1 MKGKLRLAALVMLSL
16 GCTMTSVAE
25 EVHYDSLSRWGN
37 KEAVDGDPVIVDS
50 INGWGGEDGPVQ
62 LTAGRK
68 DTESVTIHEFT
79 AGENST
85 TDIHGRH
92 ISFQARQDANPDNF
106 YMEKS
111 KLTVGDEGTEDIS
124 FDILYGGE
132 GADITVTSK
141 DSIHVKRDAKA
152 INAGSRLTMKSD
164 SIDIDGMLRTDSGSE
179 DSYASL
185 EGNSIAIKEGVFHQ
199 KGTMELKGAD
209 RIYVG
214 SVERY
219 NQKQSLYVQGGSFHA
234 GGEDTETTFDGS
246 VVFSYGNGRTEG
258 ILDGRRITVN
268 AATLPE
274 DYQDGNDKGRANAI
288 TAQDT
293 DLTIGHS
300 GTERIDINGN
310 LWLGSSRIE
319 IYGKEIQIHG
329 VSGVRNYA
337 RPAAVETFQP
347 VHMEL
352 GAKDTEITKID
363 GEFFAM
369 PSPGIDEK
377 DGNEIAIAGKNVIL
391 DNAGYDVM
399 YALSPE
405 NMRIGSDFDGNTSDN
420 TIIRGAIR
428 VSGLPEDGHFGIHG
442 KNIIWTD
449 GTKVNSSTRSVEEEV
464 TDTHD
469 AFVVYHEGDDP
480 HTSSHEGNMPFFI
493 GDADSNVQIDGRI
506 IVLNGN
512 VDINGSHIY
521 LYEGNNKNQYVAVV
535 ADGRIN
541 MGSDTTDVLHL
552 GGGFRA
558 DTTKKEYP
566 DGSLLRGNH
575 IIIDAAEGHNAVL
588 ATNQKVTVGNKNTES
603 IAIKG
608 EVFSAGKTAPV
619 YIKGKNI
626 AITGKGEHD
635 APLYTAAGNIQV
647 EGDNIFIDGRKA
659 DYAIAMGTPK
669 EESGKKRKASFRSAV
684 PSAAVESD
692 KSRTITVGGDGSHGV
707 ILGNIWNDGT
717 VNISFSGSDS
727 VIDGDIDDE
736 AMDSGSGGVFL
747 DLKDG
752 ARWSSKGNSKVHT
765 LNLKNGVLEMNYPAQ
780 VLTTRIMEGEGGHVI
795 MKSTGEKDKNSRL
808 EVKGEHRGKTA
819 VTVEGKESLTAD
831 VLGSILVSVKDE
843 KGSFYAPDKEALI
856 LFYHTDLGKYERSRG
871 DKVTDGYDTDWY
883 LKGITRSETDKNGN
897 HTTTVRTLGGL
908 RSVNYQIWRD
918 GNDSLFERMGDLHA
932 AGGEEGLWARSFGAS
947 SIRAEG
953 HEFASAV
960 TSHEYQAGWD
970 ILRNENESGKHYQG
984 IALSY
989 TRGKGSY
996 FGGRSNV
1003 SGIGFGFYDTRIRHD
1018 GQYVDLAFK
1027 VTRLSGSLH
1036 GISDGETLDNYAF
1049 SAGAEYGW
1057 KGNLGKGWF
1066 IEPETQLTFGY
1077 MNGADLTLASGVRYE
1092 EDSIRSAVGRA
1103 GFRLG
1108 YEGEESQLFIKADWF
1123 HEFGGTGGL
1132 YLTSDEGNLSLD
1144 EDYGDSWFEY
1154 GMGMTAK
1161 LNEESVFYFDF
1172 EKGNKGR
1179 YHKKWS
1185 WNAGIRWMF

>member
-214 SVERY
+214 PGTSRNYAEGR
-219 NQKQSLYVQGGSFHA
+219 SLYVQGGSFYA
-234 GGEDTETTFDGS
+234 GGENADVTFDGN
-246 VVFSYGNGRTEG
+246 VNFSSGYGRTTG
-258 ILDGRRITVN
+258 VIDGSRITIN
-268 AATLPE
+268 AETNPDDFQSGKNPE
-274 DYQDGNDKGRANAI
+274 TVKAI
-288 TAQDT
+288 NVQET

-300 GTERIDINGN
+300 GTEKVEINGN
-310 LWLGSSRIE
+310 LHVGSSHIS
-319 IYGKEIQIHG
+319 IYGKDINIHG
-329 VSGVRNYA
+329 LRGINDYS
-337 RPAAVETFQP
+337 RPAAVNIYQP
-347 VHMEL
+347 VHMEV
-352 GAKDTEITKID
+352 GDADTEQTRID
-363 GEFFAM
+363 GYFNAASEG
-369 PSPGIDEK
+369 SYGNGK
-377 DGNEIAIAGKNVIL
+377 GNEIAIAGKNVIL

-405 NMRIGSDFDGNTSDN
+405 NMRIGSDFYGNTSDN

-449 GTKVNSSTRSVEEEV
+449 GTKVNSSTQRVEEGV

-512 VDINGSHIY
+512 VDINGSHIH

-535 ADGRIN
+535 ADGRIY

-558 DTTKKEYP
+558 DTTKKKYP
-566 DGSLLRGNH
+566 DGSLLRGKN
-575 IIIDAAEGHNAVL
+575 IIIDAAEGHHAIMAV
-588 ATNQKVTVGNKNTES
+588 NQKITVGNEKTDT
-603 IAIKG
+603 IAIHGK
-608 EVFSAGKTAPV
+608 VFSAGTSAPI
-619 YIKGKNI
+619 YLNGKNI
-626 AITGKGEHD
+626 
-635 APLYTAAGNIQV
+635 L
-647 EGDNIFIDGRKA
+647 IDGR
-659 DYAIAMGTPK
+659 DVDHAIETAGLIKREEKKLKISRASEMTDPNGYENNRGT
-669 EESGKKRKASFRSAV
+669 
-684 PSAAVESD
+684 
-692 KSRTITVGGDGSHGV
+692 IIIGGEGSHGV
-707 ILGNIWNDGT
+707 ILGDIKNHG
-717 VNISFSGSDS
+717 VMKISLTGSDS
-727 VIDGDIDDE
+727 VIDGNMYDEYMADDN
-736 AMDSGSGGVFL
+736 GIVL
-747 DLKDG
+747 DLKEGAAWHFDGDSTIKSMDG
-752 ARWSSKGNSKVHT
+752 AGGQVSFDFSSADQKLTT
-765 LNLKNGVLEMNYPAQ
+765 LNFHDTGSTIHIY
-780 VLTTRIMEGEGGHVI
+780 
-795 MKSTGEKDKNSRL
+795 STGEKNENDHLYIQVSHT
-808 EVKGEHRGKTA
+808 GDTA
-819 VTVEGKESLTAD
+819 VTVHAIEGRLTDKA
-831 VLGSILVSVKDE
+831 LGSVLVSVNDE
-843 KGSFYAPDKEALI
+843 KGSFYAPDEEGLI
-856 LFYHTDLGKYERSRG
+856 LFYRTDLGKYERSRG
-871 DKVTDGYDTDWY
+871 DKVTDGYNTDWY
-883 LKGITRSETDKNGN
+883 LKGRSQSETDKNGH
-897 HTTTVRTLGGL
+897 HTTTVRSLAGL
-908 RSVNYQIWRD
+908 RNVNYQIWRD
-918 GNDSLFERMGDLHA
+918 GNDSLFERMGDLHSEN
-932 AGGEEGLWARSFGAS
+932 GHHEDGLWARSLGAS
-947 SIRAEG
+947 SLRNEG
-953 HEFASAV
+953 HEFSSS
-960 TSHEYQAGWD
+960 TTFHEYQAGWD
-970 ILRNENESGKHYQG
+970 FLRNENESGKHYQG

-1036 GISDGETLDNYAF
+1036 GIGDGETLDNYAF